1 MKSEQSIIS
10 LHPLPFISLFSTS
23 SSISQVA
30 IMAVP
35 NSSQPHLN
43 PQSNTQS
50 SSFDILSPV
59 RRWLD
64 GIPIKNAK
72 IAELICNLI
81 PQNCPFER
89 DIVFFG
95 YTLFHIPALC
105 KINPLY
111 DQAVGLRFR
120 ALSFLCNECVR
131 MSKATPDNCS
141 NCSRVRY

>member
-1 MKSEQSIIS
+1 
-10 LHPLPFISLFSTS
+10 
-23 SSISQVA
+23 
-30 IMAVP
+30 MAVP
-35 NSSQPHLN
+35 NPPQRHLKSQ
-43 PQSNTQS
+43 SDTQS

-72 IAELICNLI
+72 IAELICKLI

-89 DIVFFG
+89 DIVLFG
-95 YTLFHIPALC
+95 QILFHIPALC

-120 ALSFLCNECVR
+120 ALSFLCEECVR
-131 MSKATPDNCS
+131 MSNASPNNCS